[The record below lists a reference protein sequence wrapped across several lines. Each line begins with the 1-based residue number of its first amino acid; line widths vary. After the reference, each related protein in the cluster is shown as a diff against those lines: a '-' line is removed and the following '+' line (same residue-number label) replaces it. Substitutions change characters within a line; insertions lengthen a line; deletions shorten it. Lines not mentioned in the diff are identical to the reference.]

1 MGIEWVIPLSLLII
15 GFLYSSVGHGGASG
29 YIAVLSLYGVMPTQY
44 KPLILILNI
53 IVAGLAFVQYFRAGY
68 FRWHLWW
75 PFVITSIPLA
85 YLGVQF
91 PIQDNYYNLFL
102 GIALILPVVRLLGF
116 FPGEKEQK
124 KKLPLTAALVIGAA
138 IGFASGVLNIGGGIF
153 LSPVLILFAWANAK
167 ESAAVSALFI
177 VVNSMSGLIGSLD
190 KPVLLDETSFS
201 WFIAIIAGGLVGSYF
216 GSHRF
221 RYQTIQYI
229 LAAVLGI
236 ACVKLIFLT

>member
-1 MGIEWVIPLSLLII
+1 MGMEWLIPLSLLII

-29 YIAVLSLYGVMPTQY
+29 YIAVLSLYGVMPAQY

-53 IVAGLAFVQYFRAGY
+53 IVAGLAFVQYFRAGF
-68 FRWHLWW
+68 FRWNLCW
-75 PFVITSIPLA
+75 PFIITSIPFA
-85 YLGVQF
+85 FLGAQM

-102 GIALILPVVRLLGF
+102 GIALILPVIRLIGF
-116 FPGEKEQK
+116 FPAEKEQK
-124 KKLPLTAALVIGAA
+124 KSLPLGIALVIGAV

-167 ESAAVSALFI
+167 ESAGVSALFI
-177 VVNSMSGLIGSLD
+177 VVNSLSGLLGSLD
-190 KPVLLDETSFS
+190 KPVLLDDSSIS
-201 WFIAIIAGGLVGSYF
+201 WFIAIVVGGIAGSYL